1 MGDNGV
7 LVLLSD
13 VLTQAEKTLW
23 ATGRHETAEAYR
35 LAVLQAV
42 EPEMRGIV
50 LEATGREVRATL
62 HSMHHDPDVV
72 AEVFLL
78 KPTDGDGDRSADGE
92 HPLAVDG
99 STPRYHVDDG

>member
-1 MGDNGV
+1 MGDNAV
-7 LVLLSD
+7 VVLLDD

-42 EPEMRGIV
+42 EPEMREIV
-50 LEATGREVRATL
+50 VEATGREVRATL
-62 HSMHHDPDVV
+62 HSMNHDPDVV

-78 KPTDGDGDRSADGE
+78 VPDGE

-99 STPRYHVDDG
+99 SGVS